1 MADVPVRN
9 LVHRTVKRPLGGD
22 ETELVHVSQPEQS
35 VVDQSADRLERLFLY
50 LRIGR

>member
-9 LVHRTVKRPLGGD
+9 LVYRTVKRPLGGD
-22 ETELVHVSQPEQS
+22 ETEFVHVPQPEQS
-35 VVDQSADRLERLFLY
+35 VVDQSADGLERLCLY